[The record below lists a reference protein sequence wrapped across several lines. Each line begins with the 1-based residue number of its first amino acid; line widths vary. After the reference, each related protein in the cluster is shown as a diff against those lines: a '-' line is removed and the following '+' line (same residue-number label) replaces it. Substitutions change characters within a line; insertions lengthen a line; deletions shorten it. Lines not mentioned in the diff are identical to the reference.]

1 MNIGIIDA
9 DLIDSSRLKGKRKHR
24 FPNLASMKI
33 SAYYK
38 ELGNNVTLLLS
49 YDDVE
54 KYDKVFISKV
64 FTDTIV
70 PDEVLEL
77 PNVEYG
83 GTGFYYDKAEPLK
96 YEIEHHMP
104 DYHLYDDWVNSKLY
118 EGITEDDTEEEIEKI
133 VKNRRKDF
141 VYYLDYSIGF
151 LTRGCIRGCSF
162 CVNQNYKQ
170 CLRHSPVEEFMDKD
184 RKYLCFLDDNFL
196 SCKDWKSIIE
206 EVKATGKR
214 FQFKQGLDERLL
226 TDDKIKEVFSWNYIG
241 DYIFAFDNIED
252 KNIIERKLKRIH
264 EMYPDLSKQLKF
276 YVLVGYDRNGK
287 YDEEFWKQDIRD
299 AFERVLILSKYS
311 AYPYIMRYEKCYT
324 APEPYRGV
332 YVYIT
337 MWCNQQNT
345 FIKSSYEVASKCVSM
360 GNKYYA
366 KYKRNIDLYEKEVG
380 KKNAGWRYYDEL
392 CEIMPELKDKY
403 LTVIPQEVA
412 EYGKWSKYNK

>member
-9 DLIDSSRLKGKRKHR
+9 DLIDDTKIKGKRKHR
-24 FPNLASMKI
+24 FPNLACMKI
-33 SAYYK
+33 SSYHK
-38 ELGNNVTLLLS
+38 SQGHNVKLLMS
-49 YDDVE
+49 YDDIE
-54 KYDKVFISKV
+54 NYDKVFISKV
-64 FTDTIV
+64 FTDTHV
-70 PDEVLEL
+70 PDGVTEL
-77 PNVEYG
+77 SWVEYG
-83 GTGFYYDKAEPLK
+83 GTGFFYDKAEPLP
-96 YEIEHHMP
+96 YEIEHCMP
-104 DYHLYDDWVNSKLY
+104 DYHLYDDWVN
-118 EGITEDDTEEEIEKI
+118 ERIANGEK
-133 VKNRRKDF
+133 RLDF
-141 VYYLDYSIGF
+141 KYYLDYSIGF

-170 CLRHSPVEEFMDKD
+170 CLRHSPVDEFVDKD
-184 RKYLCFLDDNFL
+184 RKYICFLDDNFL

-206 EVKATGKR
+206 EVKDTGKR

-226 TDDKIKEVFSWNYIG
+226 TDEKIKEIFSWNYIG

-252 KNIIERKLKRIH
+252 KNIIEKKLKRIH
-264 EMYPDLSKQLKF
+264 EIYPNLNKQLKF

-287 YDEEFWKQDIRD
+287 YDEEFWKQDIKD
-299 AFERVLILSKYS
+299 AFERVMILSKYS

-332 YVYIT
+332 YVYLT

-345 FIKSSYEVASKCVSM
+345 FIKSSYEIASKCVSM

-366 KYKRNIDLYEKEVG
+366 KYKRNIDLYEKEIG

-403 LTVIPQEVA
+403 LTVVPQDVA
-412 EYGKWSKYNK
+412 EYGKWIRYEN

>member
-9 DLIDSSRLKGKRKHR
+9 DLIDDRKVKGKRKHR

-38 ELGNNVTLLLS
+38 ELGNNVKLLLS
-49 YDDVE
+49 YDNIKDC
-54 KYDKVFISKV
+54 DKVFISRV
-64 FTDTIV
+64 FTDTLV
-70 PDEVLEL
+70 PDEVLKL

-83 GTGFYYDKAEPLK
+83 GTGFFYDKAEPLP

-104 DYHLYDDWVNSKLY
+104 DYHLYDDWVNEQLANGAKRL
-118 EGITEDDTEEEIEKI
+118 
-133 VKNRRKDF
+133 DF
-141 VYYLDYSIGF
+141 QYYLDYSIGF

-162 CVNQNYKQ
+162 CVNKNYKR
-170 CLRHSPVEEFMDKD
+170 CSRHSPVSEFLAED
-184 RKYLCFLDDNFL
+184 RKYICFLDDNFL
-196 SCKDWKSIIE
+196 ACPEWKSIIE

-226 TDDKIKEVFSWNYIG
+226 TDDKIKEIFSWNYIG

-252 KNIIERKLKRIH
+252 KNVIEKKLKRIH
-264 EMYPDLSKQLKF
+264 EIYPNLNKQLKF
-276 YVLVGYDRNGK
+276 YVLVGYDRNDK

-299 AFERVLILSKYS
+299 AFERVAILSRYS
-311 AYPYIMRYEKCYT
+311 AYPYIMRYERCYT

-332 YVYIT
+332 YVYLT

-345 FIKSSYEVASKCVSM
+345 FIKSSYELASKCVSM

-366 KYKRNIDLYEKEVG
+366 KYKRNIELYEKEVG
-380 KKNAGWRYYDEL
+380 RKNAGWRYYDEL
-392 CEIMPELKDKY
+392 CELMPELKDKY
-403 LTVIPQEVA
+403 LTVAPQDMA
-412 EYGKWSKYNK
+412 EYGKWARYDN

>member
-9 DLIDSSRLKGKRKHR
+9 DLNDNRKIKGKRKHR

-33 SAYYK
+33 SSYYK
-38 ELGNNVTLLLS
+38 SQGHNVKLLLS
-49 YDDVE
+49 YDE
-54 KYDKVFISKV
+54 IENYDKVFVSKV
-64 FTDTIV
+64 FTDTFV
-70 PDEVLEL
+70 PDGITEL
-77 PNVEYG
+77 SWIEYG
-83 GTGFYYDKAEPLK
+83 GTGFFYDKAEPLP
-96 YEIEHHMP
+96 YEIEHCMP
-104 DYHLYDDWVNSKLY
+104 DYHLYDDWVNEQLANGGNKL
-118 EGITEDDTEEEIEKI
+118 
-133 VKNRRKDF
+133 DF
-141 VYYLDYSIGF
+141 KYYLDYSIGF

-170 CLRHSPVEEFMDKD
+170 CLKHSPVSEFIGED

-206 EVKATGKR
+206 EVKSTGKR

-226 TDDKIKEVFSWNYIG
+226 TDEKIEEIFSWNYIG
-241 DYIFAFDNIED
+241 DYIFAFDNIKD

-264 EMYPDLSKQLKF
+264 EMYPDMGKQLKF
-276 YVLVGYDRNGK
+276 YVLVGYDENGV
-287 YDEEFWKQDIRD
+287 YDEEFWKNDIKN
-299 AFERVLILSKYS
+299 AFERVFILSKYS

-332 YVYIT
+332 YVYLT

-345 FIKSSYEVASKCVSM
+345 FIKSSYEVSSKCVSM

-380 KKNAGWRYYDEL
+380 KKNAGWRYYEEL
-392 CEIMPELKDKY
+392 CDVMPELKDKY
-403 LTVIPQEVA
+403 LTVIPQEIA
-412 EYGKWSKYNK
+412 EYGKWAKYEK

>member
-9 DLIDSSRLKGKRKHR
+9 DLIDDKRIKGKRKHR

-38 ELGNNVTLLLS
+38 EQGHDVKLLMS
-49 YDDVE
+49 YDDI
-54 KYDKVFISKV
+54 KNYDKVFISKV
-64 FTDTIV
+64 FTDTYV
-70 PDEVLEL
+70 PEEILEL
-77 PNVEYG
+77 PCVEYG
-83 GTGFYYDKAEPLK
+83 GTGFFYDKAIPLP

-104 DYHLYDDWVNSKLY
+104 DYHLYDDWVNEKLN
-118 EGITEDDTEEEIEKI
+118 EGITDDYTEEEKKKLIQS
-133 VKNRRKDF
+133 RRKDF

-170 CLRHSPVEEFMDKD
+170 CLKHSPVEEFVDKD
-184 RKYLCFLDDNFL
+184 RKYICFLDDNFL

-226 TDDKIKEVFSWNYIG
+226 TDEKIEEVFSWNYIG

-252 KNIIERKLKRIH
+252 KRIIEKKLKRIH
-264 EMYPDLSKQLKF
+264 EMYPNLSKQLKF
-276 YVLVGYDRNGK
+276 YVLVGYDRNDK
-287 YDEEFWKQDIRD
+287 YDEEFWKQDIKD
-299 AFERVLILSKYS
+299 AFERIFILSKYS

-332 YVYIT
+332 YVYLT

-366 KYKRNIDLYEKEVG
+366 KYKRNIDLYEKEIG

-392 CEIMPELKDKY
+392 CEIMPELKNKY
-403 LTVIPQEVA
+403 LTVIPQDIA
-412 EYGKWSKYNK
+412 EYGKWSRYDK

>member
-9 DLIDSSRLKGKRKHR
+9 DLIDDRKVKGKRKHR

-38 ELGNNVTLLLS
+38 ELGNDVKLLLS
-49 YDDVE
+49 YDDV
-54 KYDKVFISKV
+54 KSYDKVFISKV

-70 PDEVLEL
+70 PNEVLEL

-83 GTGFYYDKAEPLK
+83 GTGFFYDKAEPLS

-104 DYHLYDDWVNSKLY
+104 DYHLYDDWVDEQLANGAKRL
-118 EGITEDDTEEEIEKI
+118 
-133 VKNRRKDF
+133 DF
-141 VYYLDYSIGF
+141 QYYLDYSIGF

-162 CVNQNYKQ
+162 CVNKNYKR
-170 CLRHSPVEEFMDKD
+170 CSRHSSVSEFLDED
-184 RKYLCFLDDNFL
+184 RKYICFLDDNFL
-196 SCKDWKSIIE
+196 ACPEWKSIIE

-226 TDDKIKEVFSWNYIG
+226 TDDKIKEIFSWNYIG

-252 KNIIERKLKRIH
+252 RDVIEKKLKRIH
-264 EMYPDLSKQLKF
+264 EIYPNLNKQLKF
-276 YVLVGYDRNGK
+276 YVLVGYDRNDR

-299 AFERVLILSKYS
+299 AFERVSILSKYS

-332 YVYIT
+332 YVYLT

-345 FIKSSYEVASKCVSM
+345 FIKSSYELASKCVSM

-366 KYKRNIDLYEKEVG
+366 KYKKNINLYEKEVG

-392 CEIMPELKDKY
+392 CELMPELKDKY
-403 LTVIPQEVA
+403 LTVVPQDMA
-412 EYGKWSKYNK
+412 KYGKWTRYDS

>member
-9 DLIDSSRLKGKRKHR
+9 DLIDKSRIKGKRKHR
-24 FPNLASMKI
+24 FPNLACMKI

-38 ELGNNVTLLLS
+38 ELGNNVNLLLS
-49 YDDVE
+49 YDDI
-54 KYDKVFISKV
+54 KNYDKVFISKV
-64 FTDTIV
+64 FTDTLV
-70 PDEVLEL
+70 PDEVLKL
-77 PNVEYG
+77 SNVEYG
-83 GTGFYYDKAEPLK
+83 GTGFYYDKAEQLQ

-118 EGITEDDTEEEIEKI
+118 EGITNENTEEIEQI

-170 CLRHSPVEEFMDKD
+170 CLKHSPVSEFLDKD

-226 TDDKIKEVFSWNYIG
+226 TDEKIEEIFSWNYIG
-241 DYIFAFDNIED
+241 DYIFAFDDIKD
-252 KNIIERKLKRIH
+252 KNIIEKKLKRIY
-264 EMYPDLSKQLKF
+264 EKYPNLSKQLKF
-276 YVLVGYDRNGK
+276 YVLVGYDRENK
-287 YDEEFWKQDIRD
+287 YDEEFWKQDIKD
-299 AFERVLILSKYS
+299 AFERIFILSKYS

-332 YVYIT
+332 YVYLT

-345 FIKSSYEVASKCVSM
+345 FIKSSYEVSSKCVSM

-366 KYKRNIDLYEKEVG
+366 KYKRDIDLYEKEVG

-392 CEIMPELKDKY
+392 CETIPELKDKY
-403 LTVIPQEVA
+403 LTVVPQEIA
-412 EYGKWSKYNK
+412 EYGKWSKYDK

>member
-9 DLIDSSRLKGKRKHR
+9 DLIDDRKIKGKRKHR

-38 ELGNNVTLLLS
+38 ELGNNVRLLLS
-49 YDDVE
+49 YDDI
-54 KYDKVFISKV
+54 KDYDKVFISKV
-64 FTDTIV
+64 FTDTLV
-70 PDEVLEL
+70 PDEVLKL
-77 PNVEYG
+77 SNVEYG
-83 GTGFYYDKAEPLK
+83 GTGFFYDKAEPLP

-104 DYHLYDDWVNSKLY
+104 DYHLYDDWVNEQLANGGKRL
-118 EGITEDDTEEEIEKI
+118 
-133 VKNRRKDF
+133 DF
-141 VYYLDYSIGF
+141 QYYLDYSIGF

-162 CVNQNYKQ
+162 CVNKNYKQ
-170 CLRHSPVEEFMDKD
+170 CLRHSPVSEFLDKD
-184 RKYLCFLDDNFL
+184 RKYICFLDDNFL
-196 SCKDWKSIIE
+196 SCSEWKSIIE

-226 TDDKIKEVFSWNYIG
+226 TDDKIKEIFGWNYIG

-252 KNIIERKLKRIH
+252 KDIIEKKLKRIH
-264 EMYPDLSKQLKF
+264 EIYPNLNKQLKF
-276 YVLVGYDRNGK
+276 YVLVGYDRNDK
-287 YDEEFWKQDIRD
+287 YDEEFWKQDIKD
-299 AFERVLILSKYS
+299 AFERVSILSKYS

-332 YVYIT
+332 YVYLT

-345 FIKSSYEVASKCVSM
+345 FIKSSYELASKCVSM

-366 KYKRNIDLYEKEVG
+366 KYKRNIDLYEKEIG

-392 CEIMPELKDKY
+392 CEMLPELRDKY
-403 LTVIPQEVA
+403 LTIAPQDMA
-412 EYGKWSKYNK
+412 EYGKWARYDG